1 MSDDLDNLVE
11 RKVGERLKALEQE
24 KSSADTALRFFL
36 ALGGGV
42 AGWWLGTRFGA
53 HGDNLYWAIGVGA
66 FLGAVYEIIGLAFFL
81 ILVASMFK
89 CMS

>member
-11 RKVGERLKALEQE
+11 RKVGERLKAIEQE
-24 KSSADTALRFFL
+24 NSSADTALRIFL
-36 ALGGGV
+36 AFGGAA

-66 FLGAVYEIIGLAFFL
+66 GIGAVYEIIGLAFFL
-81 ILVASMFK
+81 ILVASLVK